1 MMNLPESL
9 RNRLAHWQLDCP
21 VLFEPVSGTDMREDG
36 AGVSPT
42 TPTHGAWP
50 LPELAK
56 VAILS
61 EN

>member
-1 MMNLPESL
+1 MNLPQSL
-9 RNRLAHWQLDCP
+9 WNRLAHWQLDCP
-21 VLFEPVSGTDMREDG
+21 VLFEPVSVTGTPDG
-36 AGVSPT
+36 GARVSPT
-42 TPTHGAWP
+42 TPTHRAWP